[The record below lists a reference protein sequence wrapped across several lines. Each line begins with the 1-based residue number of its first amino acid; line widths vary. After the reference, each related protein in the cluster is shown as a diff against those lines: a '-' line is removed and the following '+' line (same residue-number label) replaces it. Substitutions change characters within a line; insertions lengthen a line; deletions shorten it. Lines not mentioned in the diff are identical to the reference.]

1 MASNLDIIKSVVRK
15 NIVAVIFISV
25 AIISAFI
32 IKPDKEYLNYF
43 DFKTLSCLFFML
55 AIVCAFKNIHFFKIV
70 ARKIVSLFKTTRSAI
85 LALVYITFI
94 GSMLIT
100 NDMALIT
107 FLPLA
112 YHVLNATNQ
121 KRFMTFT
128 FVMQSIA
135 ANLGGML
142 TPFGNPQNLY
152 IYSFFDIS
160 NLEFIKIMFLPFIVS
175 FIVITICCLF
185 VKKIPLV
192 IPEVLDE
199 KLCAKKTLI
208 YTILFALAI
217 IIIFRVIP
225 YGYGL
230 LIIPFSLLILDNKAL
245 KDIDYLLLL
254 TFCAF
259 FVFSGN
265 VSRIPSVSI
274 FLKGIMAENTL
285 LTGIVSS
292 QFISNVPAAILLSR
306 FTTDYQAL
314 LVSVNIGG
322 VGTLIASLASL
333 ITYGEYVKHNPS
345 KQWQFIK
352 IFSIYNFGFLM
363 ILTMICLMW

>member
-1 MASNLDIIKSVVRK
+1 
-15 NIVAVIFISV
+15 
-25 AIISAFI
+25 
-32 IKPDKEYLNYF
+32 
-43 DFKTLSCLFFML
+43 
-55 AIVCAFKNIHFFKIV
+55 
-70 ARKIVSLFKTTRSAI
+70 
-85 LALVYITFI
+85 
-94 GSMLIT
+94 
-100 NDMALIT
+100 
-107 FLPLA
+107 
-112 YHVLNATNQ
+112 
-121 KRFMTFT
+121 
-128 FVMQSIA
+128 
-135 ANLGGML
+135 
-142 TPFGNPQNLY
+142 
-152 IYSFFDIS
+152 
-160 NLEFIKIMFLPFIVS
+160 
-175 FIVITICCLF
+175 TICCLF

-192 IPEVLDE
+192 IPEELDE

-245 KDIDYLLLL
+245 KDIDYFLLL

-265 VSRIPSVSI
+265 VSRIPSVSF

-285 LTGIVSS
+285 LTGVVSS

-345 KQWQFIK
+345 KQWHFIK